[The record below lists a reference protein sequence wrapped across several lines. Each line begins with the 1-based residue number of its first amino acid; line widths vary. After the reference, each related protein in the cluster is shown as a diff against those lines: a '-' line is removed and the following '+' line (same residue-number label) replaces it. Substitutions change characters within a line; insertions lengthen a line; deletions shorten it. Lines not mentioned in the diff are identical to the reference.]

1 MVYREILDWAP
12 INILGHIIKN
22 ILQERIVMQTNI
34 KRQDGYV
41 YHIDLKNK
49 VFKGKIGAI
58 PNHPKEYVC
67 TLDFDRKSGY
77 LYYLNEKCELIEQIL
92 EK

>member
-1 MVYREILDWAP
+1 MVYRGILDWTP
-12 INILGHIIKN
+12 INIQDLIIN
-22 ILQERIVMQTNI
+22 NTSEERIVMQTNI
-34 KRQDGYV
+34 KRQGGYV

-67 TLDFDRKSGY
+67 TLDFD
-77 LYYLNEKCELIEQIL
+77 
-92 EK
+92 